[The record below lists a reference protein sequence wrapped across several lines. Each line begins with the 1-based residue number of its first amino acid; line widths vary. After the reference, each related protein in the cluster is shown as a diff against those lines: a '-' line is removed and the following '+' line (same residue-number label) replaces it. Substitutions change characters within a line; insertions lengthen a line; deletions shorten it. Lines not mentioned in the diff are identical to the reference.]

1 MKAILLGAGQGTRL
15 RPLTDDR
22 PKCMVEVDGAP
33 LLEWQLYAL
42 RAAGIDDVT
51 IVRGWSRTAIQAEGL
66 RTIDN
71 HRFAQT
77 NMVQS
82 LACAADQLHG
92 DVIVAYTDLLYRP
105 EVIQRARQSR
115 ADLGVVV
122 DLEWRGLWERR
133 MDDPLSDAET
143 LRTDG
148 KGRLLE
154 IGQKPTSY
162 EQIEA
167 QYLGIVRLSPAG
179 CEIVRSALRQAAT
192 DDAAGRL
199 AFGSPRTLDQ
209 AYLTDLLQSLVAR
222 DFVVKTIPIHGGW
235 TEVDSHSDLRVA
247 EAIVRDEAWTHPV
260 ATTETVGA

>member
-33 LLEWQLYAL
+33 LLDWQLYAL

-51 IVRGWSRTAIQAEGL
+51 VVRGWCRTAISGDGL
-66 RTIDN
+66 RFVDN
-71 HRFAQT
+71 HRFAET

-82 LACAADQLHG
+82 LRCAADHLHG

-105 EVIQRARQSR
+105 EVIQRARQST
-115 ADLGVVV
+115 ADIGVVV
-122 DLEWRGLWERR
+122 DMEWRALWERR
-133 MDDPLSDAET
+133 MDDPLADAET

-154 IGQKPTSY
+154 IGRRPKSFD
-162 EQIEA
+162 EIEA

-179 CEIVRSALRQAAT
+179 CDVLRETFARAAEA
-192 DDAAGRL
+192 DATGRTV
-199 AFGSPRTLDQ
+199 FGSERTLDQ
-209 AYLTDLLQSLVAR
+209 AYFTDLLDGLIA
-222 DFVVKTIPIHGGW
+222 DGYVVKTVPIHGGW
-235 TEVDSHSDLRVA
+235 TEVDSHDDLRVA
-247 EAIVRDEAWTHPV
+247 EAIVREQNWTHP
-260 ATTETVGA
+260 AAMTETVGA